1 MKWVSTMKSPVQIS
15 VKTKIQGDFF
25 PCVLDLV
32 ADRYP
37 LKLVEVLQ
45 AGPDTTIINKIKYI
59 YMNVL
64 VMVNWTIFLLKTL
77 NVGYSVFTS
86 VCCMRCQTTSLMLT
100 MHLSICIITGFYYH
114 EWLNG
119 DRNYTFADMQ
129 QKATYL
135 GMQKL
140 QCS

>member
-1 MKWVSTMKSPVQIS
+1 MKSPVQIS

-64 VMVNWTIFLLKTL
+64 VMVN
-77 NVGYSVFTS
+77 
-86 VCCMRCQTTSLMLT
+86 
-100 MHLSICIITGFYYH
+100 
-114 EWLNG
+114 
-119 DRNYTFADMQ
+119 
-129 QKATYL
+129 
-135 GMQKL
+135 
-140 QCS
+140 